1 VCIRPPRYIKYVKR
15 LLSIHASGENCV
27 LVTATEDEPDPVS
40 GAVLPRD
47 GPIAD
52 STGLPFADQYILILC
67 NAIGS
72 PVDSKYIDVRPDY
85 VAMTP
90 FHVIAASTDTLYLW
104 QYRTQVS
111 KLTSVES
118 AGSLRRKEGRER
130 IFHIDDTDGAKD
142 AEGGSVSGL
151 GRADTGAAIDA
162 ICCVAASAKFLLVAR
177 ESGSVQQY
185 ALPTVTLENKFT
197 LRCRPSSMQ
206 LNSDSTRCVDAP
218 RRHWRALTYP
228 VLPPRLRGDAGS
240 ASSTS
245 TMSSRSLTWRRVR

>member
-1 VCIRPPRYIKYVKR
+1 MNGERTRIVSLSKSLFMFLLLPCRYIKYVKR
-15 LLSIHASGENCV
+15 LLSIHAAGENCV

-40 GAVLPRD
+40 GVVLPRD

-111 KLTSVES
+111 KLTSVDS

-130 IFHIDDTDGAKD
+130 IFHIDDTEGTKD
-142 AEGGSVSGL
+142 AEGGSLLSSL
-151 GRADTGAAIDA
+151 GRTAESGPSINA
-162 ICCVAASAKFLLVAR
+162 ICCVAASSKFLLVAR
-177 ESGSVQQY
+177 ESGSCSNT
-185 ALPTVTLENKFT
+185 PC
-197 LRCRPSSMQ
+197 LR
-206 LNSDSTRCVDAP
+206 
-218 RRHWRALTYP
+218 
-228 VLPPRLRGDAGS
+228 
-240 ASSTS
+240 
-245 TMSSRSLTWRRVR
+245 